1 MSTGIGTGGKAKM
14 AQNTHKGT
22 ENLASSMFALRTPS
36 VGFYGGQLYVFF
48 IYMAEGKSKH
58 KIHARSLKKALG
70 RFQLGLQV

>member
-1 MSTGIGTGGKAKM
+1 MKRFSGRLTNSGEEHDTKANEYRK
-14 AQNTHKGT
+14 
-22 ENLASSMFALRTPS
+22 LVSYSVRT
-36 VGFYGGQLYVFF
+36 QKYVFF